1 MTFAWVIEKH
11 GCDRTCPIYWTG
23 HFSPELEWSA
33 PGEHVRACRFARFGD
48 ASAVAEYLS
57 LHSPNKMP
65 NDTHGVYEHGWDEVP
80 CVHASKEKCDPSRQ
94 WQRFMLVMD
103 NGFQWLD
110 CSAGD
115 ADAFRGPIRQKPQ
128 GIFSQPSHFAPEF
141 DDPQR
146 K

>member
-80 CVHASKEKCDPSRQ
+80 CVHARS
-94 WQRFMLVMD
+94 
-103 NGFQWLD
+103 
-110 CSAGD
+110 
-115 ADAFRGPIRQKPQ
+115 
-128 GIFSQPSHFAPEF
+128 GIFSQPSVFAPDF